1 MAQKVLRVGI
11 DVSKDRLDVYRDGD
25 GAQLRV
31 SNDPAGWRELTQW
44 LRREPVAAIGL
55 EPSGGYERGV
65 LDALSA
71 AGLPVSLVDAWRVRQ
86 FAGAIAQHAKTD
98 PIDARVIARFLGV
111 AALRAAAPD
120 RARDELVQ
128 LLRARDAL
136 TAIAKRLTNLA
147 EHTSDKTLLRTLA
160 TVAAN
165 HTRTQA
171 RLDRRIAALLAAHA
185 PFAQR
190 AALLTSVPGVGP
202 VLAATL
208 IARVPELGSLSRQRL
223 ASLIGLAPFP
233 RDSGIRNAP
242 RHIRRGRDNVRHV
255 LYMATL
261 GAVSRH
267 NPRLKAV
274 YLRLRANGKP
284 PKVAI
289 VACMRK
295 LLTILNTMI
304 ATASPWR
311 STPA

>member
-1 MAQKVLRVGI
+1 MAQTVFRVGI
-11 DVSKDRLDVYRDGD
+11 DVAKDRLDLYRDGD

-31 SNDPAGWRELTQW
+31 SNDKAGWRELIAW
-44 LRREPVAAIGL
+44 LASKPIAAIGV

-65 LDALSA
+65 IEALSA
-71 AGLPVSLVDAWRVRQ
+71 VGLTVSLVDAWRVRQ
-86 FAGAIAQHAKTD
+86 FAGAIGQHAKSD
-98 PIDARVIARFLGV
+98 PIDARVIARFLAV
-111 AALRAAAPD
+111 ADLRAATPD
-120 RARDELVQ
+120 RARGELVQ

-136 TAIAKRLTNLA
+136 TAMATNLA
-147 EHTSDKTLLRTLA
+147 NLKEHTTDKKLLRTLA
-160 TVAAN
+160 SIAAS
-165 HTRTQA
+165 HQRTQK
-171 RLDRRIAALLAAHA
+171 LLECRIAALLAAHA
-185 PFAQR
+185 AFAQR

-202 VLAATL
+202 ILAATL
-208 IARVPELGSLSRQRL
+208 IARLPELGTLSRHHL
-223 ASLIGLAPFP
+223 ASLVGVAPFP
-233 RDSGIRNAP
+233 YESGHFTGP
-242 RHIRRGRDNVRHV
+242 RHIKRGRANVRRV

-261 GAVSRH
+261 GAVSQH

-311 STPA
+311 PAAA